1 MNTLIAMICDQVTF
15 TRGAILT
22 SFPGMRT
29 MGGMIIQIGRLSLN
43 I

>member
-22 SFPGMRT
+22 SFPGTRT
-29 MGGMIIQIGRLSLN
+29 MGGMIIQIG
-43 I
+43 